1 MKILLFGIT
10 RDIVGNSSL
19 IISKDHSLSKQI
31 PKNIG
36 ELRKLLIEN
45 YPEFGKLSSLRFALN
60 QEFVEDK
67 SQINSSDEIALIPP
81 VSGG

>member
-19 IISKDHSLSKQI
+19 TISKDHSLSKQM

-60 QEFVEDK
+60 KEFVEDK